1 MPASRADVFRDQALV
16 ALRYKRVLTRFLS
29 NVAAAMEGQGR
40 LKVTNCSIMHWS
52 LSVAGSRGGRPGGQA
67 AQS

>member
-16 ALRYKRVLTRFLS
+16 ALKDKRVLTRFLS
-29 NVAAAMEGQGR
+29 NVAAAMEGHGR
-40 LKVTNCSIMHWS
+40 LKVTTWWYA
-52 LSVAGSRGGRPGGQA
+52 LVLQRGRQLRRGAQWA

>member
-16 ALRYKRVLTRFLS
+16 ALKDKRVLTRFLS

-40 LKVTNCSIMHWS
+40 LKVLNCPDMHWC
-52 LSVAGSRGGRPGGQA
+52 LSMAGS
-67 AQS
+67 

>member
-16 ALRYKRVLTRFLS
+16 PLKDKRVLTRFLS

-40 LKVTNCSIMHWS
+40 LKVTDFCRVKCCPS
-52 LSVAGSRGGRPGGQA
+52 LAGSQGGQC
-67 AQS
+67 SRLCSM